1 MVNKDFLTYEYMS
14 KTVKA
19 KEQSRIADMYEA
31 FGWEVTGVA
40 PAAIDGV
47 TLSFKR
53 DRKQPHKQEL
63 ARLERQAEETLS
75 VIERLNAAKTK
86 GAMIFALIFGCIAAL
101 VLGGG
106 MSLVM
111 LHPESIPAFI
121 GGVALGIVG
130 IVLCGV
136 NYPIYKK
143 LEDKKTRQMLP
154 AIDDNEEKL
163 AVILE
168 KGNELLQGAL

>member
-1 MVNKDFLTYEYMS
+1 MC
-14 KTVKA
+14 
-19 KEQSRIADMYEA
+19 I
-31 FGWEVTGVA
+31 
-40 PAAIDGV
+40 
-47 TLSFKR
+47 R
-53 DRKQPHKQEL
+53 DR
-63 ARLERQAEETLS
+63 
-75 VIERLNAAKTK
+75 
-86 GAMIFALIFGCIAAL
+86 L